1 MDTGIALAI
10 AFAGIVITGM
20 NAWIANTRLRLD
32 LLDRRLRVYKAA
44 RDYLSKSM
52 TQNIE
57 YRDNAEFY
65 ENTRDAKYIFDSS
78 VSDFVEN
85 IDKLIWT
92 EDWAER
98 QVAFADG
105 AKRDDAIEKQ
115 LEAFKEI
122 QQAKEKIDGVFDPY
136 LTSTFS
142 RRGHFLPAVV
152 VKWTDDFWPK

>member
-44 RDYLSKSM
+44 RD
-52 TQNIE
+52 IE

-92 EDWAER
+92 KDWAER